1 MMLNSRQAGMRF
13 ANRGEGLL
21 GIAAEAEAR
30 RRILIA
36 AIALERYR
44 GRHGGYPKALQELV
58 PELLQT
64 PPVDFMDGKPL
75 RYQLTDD
82 GHFVLYSVGL
92 DCVDDGGNVRR
103 RWRKDP
109 NGPPSYNTPAA
120 FDLVWPRPASAVEIN
135 AQEAEEEKQAERERA
150 ALQERQ
156 TKAKR

>member
-36 AIALERYR
+36 AIALERHR

-92 DCVDDGGNVRR
+92 DCVDDGGNDRW

-109 NGPPSYNTPAA
+109 NGPPAMTLQQHSIWSGRAR
-120 FDLVWPRPASAVEIN
+120 LPRLRFKPSRRRMKSKPSWN
-135 AQEAEEEKQAERERA
+135 GQP
-150 ALQERQ
+150 
-156 TKAKR
+156 

>member
-1 MMLNSRQAGMRF
+1 MLALHCYETCVHSLLAGL
-13 ANRGEGLL
+13 AD
-21 GIAAEAEAR
+21 AESR
-30 RRILIA
+30 RRLVVT
-36 AIALERYR
+36 AIALERFR
-44 GRHGGYPKALQELV
+44 GRHGAYPKALQELV
-58 PELLQT
+58 PKLLQS

-103 RWRKDP
+103 RWRRDP
-109 NGPPSYNTPAA
+109 YGLPSYDAPAA
-120 FDLVWPRPASAVEIN
+120 FDLVWPRPASAVEIK

-156 TKAKR
+156 KKAER